1 MARDDVDHDKA
12 VLEALA
18 PAGFH
23 VAVRVGF
30 AFPEYEWNTLPRAWV
45 YIYTRDALML
55 YDPVTRWI
63 YENTGF
69 VRWSEI
75 ELEDPR
81 NVLAL
86 AAQQGLNYGTAI
98 CVVDEHE
105 PGIRT
110 FGTFARSDQEFSHHE
125 MATLMDH
132 LLQLHQ
138 QEPIR
143 DILTEAEI
151 ETLNMIRDGQLTK
164 QIAYELEI
172 SESAVKQRLK
182 SAKTKLEA
190 KNTVHAVTIAER
202 RGLFRMT

>member
-1 MARDDVDHDKA
+1 M
-12 VLEALA
+12 LA

-45 YIYTRDALML
+45 CVYTRDALML

-63 YENTGF
+63 YENTGS

-75 ELEDPR
+75 GLDDPR

-86 AAQQGLNYGTAI
+86 AANHGLTFGAAI
-98 CVVDEHE
+98 CVVDENE

-110 FGTFARSDQEFSHHE
+110 FGTFARSDTDFTDEE
-125 MATLMDH
+125 IATLTAH
-132 LLQLHQ
+132 LARLHR
-138 QEPIR
+138 QEPIAL
-143 DILTEAEI
+143 ILTDAEI
-151 ETLNMIRDGQLTK
+151 ETLRMLRDGLLTK
-164 QIAYELEI
+164 QIAHELEI

-182 SAKTKLEA
+182 SVKTKLDA
-190 KNTVHAVTIAER
+190 RNTIHAVTIAER
-202 RGLFRMT
+202 RGLFRMA

>member
-1 MARDDVDHDKA
+1 MARDDGDHDKA
-12 VLEALA
+12 VLEALS

-45 YIYTRDALML
+45 HIYTRDALML

-63 YENTGF
+63 YDNTGY
-69 VRWSEI
+69 VRWGEI

-86 AAQQGLNYGTAI
+86 AAQQELKYGAAI
-98 CVVDEHE
+98 CVIDSNE

-110 FGTFARSDQEFSHHE
+110 FGSFSRSDREFTDDE
-125 MATLMDH
+125 MATLLDH
-132 LLQLHQ
+132 LKRLHQ

-143 DILTEAEI
+143 YILTEAEI
-151 ETLNMIRDGQLTK
+151 ETLNMIRDGLLTK
-164 QIAYELEI
+164 QIAHELDI

-182 SAKTKLEA
+182 SVKVKLDA

-202 RGLFRMT
+202 RGLFRLA